1 MIPFVYLI
9 TIVVYLILLISVITK
24 NYILGLLSG
33 MALMVLGT
41 YTLIEGLENI
51 STLLVDSLAAIDI
64 GVGAYVLIKGS
75 MEKFE
80 EG

>member
-51 STLLVDSLAAIDI
+51 STLLVDSLGAIDI